1 MGESMNRV
9 TCVLGHYGS
18 GKTEFAL
25 NLAFKG
31 KDEGRDVVL
40 CDLDIANPY
49 FRSREHQKLLEEKG
63 IRLYSNS
70 FGYDIS
76 EDLPAITASIK
87 VPLQNKKYT
96 GILDVG
102 GDDLG
107 SRVLNQ
113 YREYLKNEDTDLFCV
128 VNGSR
133 PETDT
138 LEGAVR
144 HIRRIEKEIKL
155 PITGL
160 VSNTHMSNFTT
171 VEDLLEGVELCK
183 EITEQTGIPLI
194 YIMSVKEFAEE
205 ITEIVKDRKLMGT
218 VFPIELFARPEWLNG

>member
-1 MGESMNRV
+1 MGPAMKRI
-9 TCVLGHYGS
+9 TCILGHYGS

-49 FRSREHQKLLEEKG
+49 FRSREYQKLLEEKG
-63 IRLYSNS
+63 IRVYSNS

-76 EDLPAITASIK
+76 EDLPSITASIK

-96 GILDVG
+96 GILDLG
-102 GDDLG
+102 GDDSG
-107 SRVLNQ
+107 ARVLNQ
-113 YREYLKNEDTDLFCV
+113 YRSYLVNEDTDLLCV
-128 VNGSR
+128 INGNR

-138 LEGAVR
+138 IEGAVK
-144 HIRRIEKEIKL
+144 HIRSIEEEIKL

-160 VSNTHMSNFTT
+160 VCNTHMANCTSI
-171 VEDLLEGVELCK
+171 EDLMKGLEICAGVTEETSIPVIYIMAVNEFVD
-183 EITEQTGIPLI
+183 EITEL
-194 YIMSVKEFAEE
+194 VKKNR
-205 ITEIVKDRKLMGT
+205 IKGT
-218 VFPIELFARPEWLNG
+218 VFPIKLFSRPKWLNV

>member
-1 MGESMNRV
+1 MNRI
-9 TCVLGHYGS
+9 TCILGHYGS

-25 NLAFKG
+25 NLAFRA
-31 KDEGRDVVL
+31 KDEGKDVVL

-49 FRSREHQKLLEEKG
+49 FRSREYQKLLEEKG
-63 IRLYSNS
+63 IKLYSNS

-76 EDLPAITASIK
+76 EDLPAVSASIK

-113 YREYLKNEDTDLFCV
+113 YRSYLKAEDTDLYCV
-128 VNGSR
+128 INGNR
-133 PETDT
+133 PETDS
-138 LEGAVR
+138 LEGV
-144 HIRRIEKEIKL
+144 IKLIKSIEEEIKL

-160 VSNTHMSNFTT
+160 VSNTHMANWTT
-171 VEDLLEGVELCK
+171 IEDLLKGVDLCK
-183 EITEQTGIPLI
+183 NVTEQTGIPLI
-194 YIMSVKEFAEE
+194 YTMAIDDFVEELSQAIKEKN
-205 ITEIVKDRKLMGT
+205 IQGT
-218 VFPIELFARPEWLNG
+218 VFPVKLFARPHWLNL

>member
-1 MGESMNRV
+1 MNRI
-9 TCVLGHYGS
+9 TFVLGHYGS

-25 NLAFKG
+25 NLAIKA
-31 KDEGRDVVL
+31 KEEGLDVVL

-49 FRSREHQKLLEEKG
+49 FRSREHQKELEDIG
-63 IRLYSNS
+63 IRVYSNS

-87 VPLQNKKYT
+87 VPLENKKYT

-107 SRVLNQ
+107 SRILNQ
-113 YREYLKNEDTDLFCV
+113 YRSYLKNDDTDLLCV
-128 VNGSR
+128 INGNR

-138 LEGAVR
+138 VEGA
-144 HIRRIEKEIKL
+144 IRQIRSIEEEIRI

-160 VSNTHMSNFTT
+160 VSNTHMANFTT
-171 VEDLLEGVELCK
+171 IDDLINGVELCN
-183 EITEQTGIPLI
+183 EIALETGIPLI
-194 YIMSVKEFAEE
+194 YIMTVKKFSHKMNE
-205 ITEIVKDRKLMGT
+205 ITKAKNLNSI
-218 VFPIELFARPEWLNG
+218 VFPVELFSRPSWLNA